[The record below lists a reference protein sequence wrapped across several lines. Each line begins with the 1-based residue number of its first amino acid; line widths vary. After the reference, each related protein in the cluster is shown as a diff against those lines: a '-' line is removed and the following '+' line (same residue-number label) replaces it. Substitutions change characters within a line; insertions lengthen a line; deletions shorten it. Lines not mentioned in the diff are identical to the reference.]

1 MQVLIKQSPCCVI
14 VMRKYI
20 KQNYYN
26 LVSPFKYSVF
36 FNKQPEQPGTRHM
49 QQKAGPTEHHM
60 KL

>member
-36 FNKQPEQPGTRHM
+36 FN
-49 QQKAGPTEHHM
+49 
-60 KL
+60 